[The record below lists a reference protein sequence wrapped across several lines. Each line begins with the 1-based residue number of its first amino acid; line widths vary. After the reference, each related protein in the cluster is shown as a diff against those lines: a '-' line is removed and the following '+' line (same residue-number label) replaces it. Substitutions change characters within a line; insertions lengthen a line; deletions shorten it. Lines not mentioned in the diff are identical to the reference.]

1 MDLIEK
7 VKNLI
12 SLMNENGLA
21 EIEVEEDAT
30 KIRLKRNS
38 LDSIQTSIQL
48 PDVKP
53 SLQEGTTKYLTSKNE
68 SNISEVVAPMV
79 GTFYTSAPGADPYV
93 AIGDE
98 VGEETVVCIIEAM
111 KIMNE
116 VKAETK
122 GKIVEILVENGTA
135 VEYGQPLFSVDTSG
149 EGSG

>member
-1 MDLIEK
+1 MELIEK
-7 VKNLI
+7 VKKLI

-30 KIRLKRNS
+30 KIRLKRNN

-48 PDVKP
+48 PDVKS
-53 SLQEGTTKYLTSKNE
+53 SLPEGATKYITSDNE
-68 SNISEVVAPMV
+68 SSISEIVAPMV
-79 GTFYTSAPGADPYV
+79 GTFYTSAPAADPYV
-93 AIGDE
+93 AVGDG

-116 VKAETK
+116 VKAEVK
-122 GKIVEILVENGTA
+122 GKIVEILVDNGTA

-149 EGSG
+149 D

>member
-1 MDLIEK
+1 MELIEK
-7 VKNLI
+7 VKKLI

-30 KIRLKRNS
+30 KIRLKRNN

-48 PDVKP
+48 PDVKS
-53 SLQEGTTKYLTSKNE
+53 SLPEGATKYITSDNE
-68 SNISEVVAPMV
+68 SSVSEIVAPMV
-79 GTFYTSAPGADPYV
+79 GTFYTSAPAADPYV
-93 AIGDE
+93 AVGDG

-116 VKAETK
+116 VKAEVK
-122 GKIVEILVENGTA
+122 GKIVEILVDNGTA

-149 EGSG
+149 D

>member
-1 MDLIEK
+1 MELIEK

-12 SLMNENGLA
+12 SLMNENDLA

-30 KIRLKRNS
+30 KIRLKRNT

-48 PDVKP
+48 PDVKS
-53 SLQEGTTKYLTSKNE
+53 SLPEGATKYITSDNE
-68 SNISEVVAPMV
+68 SNVSEIVAPMV
-79 GTFYTSAPGADPYV
+79 GTFYTSAPAADPYV
-93 AIGDE
+93 SVDDG

-116 VKAETK
+116 VKAEIK
-122 GKIVEILVENGTA
+122 GKIVEILVDNGTA

-149 EGSG
+149 EGG

>member
-1 MDLIEK
+1 MELIEK

-38 LDSIQTSIQL
+38 SDSIQTSIQL
-48 PDVKP
+48 PDVKS
-53 SLQEGTTKYLTSKNE
+53 SLPEDETKYITSSNE
-68 SNISEVVAPMV
+68 TNISEIVAPMV
-79 GTFYTSAPGADPYV
+79 GTFYTSAPAADPYV
-93 AIGDE
+93 AVGDG
-98 VGEETVVCIIEAM
+98 VGEENVVCIIEAM

-116 VKAETK
+116 VKAEVE
-122 GKIVEILVENGTA
+122 GEIVEILVENGTA

-149 EGSG
+149 G

>member
-1 MDLIEK
+1 MELIEK
-7 VKNLI
+7 VKKLI

-48 PDVKP
+48 PDVKS
-53 SLQEGTTKYLTSKNE
+53 SLPEGATKYITSDNE
-68 SNISEVVAPMV
+68 SSVSEIVAPMV
-79 GTFYTSAPGADPYV
+79 GTFYTSAPAADPYV
-93 AIGDE
+93 AVGDG

-116 VKAETK
+116 VKAEVK
-122 GKIVEILVENGTA
+122 GKIVEILVDNGTA
-135 VEYGQPLFSVDTSG
+135 VEYGQPLFRVDTSG
-149 EGSG
+149 D